1 MTQIIWLSFLLCTV
15 LAENETISLLN
26 LDIDNITWDDCSNGY
41 FSTSFNIL
49 DNSNLESIL
58 GSSIDVHKREPE
70 NTGRELPG
78 TSARNLE
85 ISISSDFSHFDFT
98 DLWKSEHRSNE
109 DSKIETVPIT
119 TGNSQLQELPRT
131 DGENMH
137 SSISSDPL
145 HFVDLSHFREI
156 NDANTKEFENITDL
170 VTAKNSELFVLQ
182 SASITD
188 KKNYE
193 CPHIGC
199 TMKTKSHQ
207 EYMAH
212 RRTHPKPFIYEC
224 KVSGCVLTFNH
235 PSSFYSHQKTHG
247 PKLQCETCG
256 KIFNCEKNLRSH
268 KKRCTK
274 APLKENYECP
284 HVGCTMKTKNYNEY
298 IAHKK
303 THPKPFIYECR
314 MPGCGRTFNH
324 PSTFYGHQKTHGP
337 KFQCGSCGKI
347 FNCKSNLVFHKKRCA
362 KIAYKDNYVCPH
374 VGCTMKTKSRN
385 EYIDHRKTHPKPFI
399 YECKVSGCGLTF
411 NYPSSFSFHQKAHGP
426 KVQCEKCGKIFI
438 YKGNLRSHR
447 QRCMK
452 TPRVK
457 EEIHNSSI
465 HWE

>member
-182 SASITD
+182 SASITGNI
-188 KKNYE
+188 KLLNF
-193 CPHIGC
+193 
-199 TMKTKSHQ
+199 
-207 EYMAH
+207 
-212 RRTHPKPFIYEC
+212 KP
-224 KVSGCVLTFNH
+224 
-235 PSSFYSHQKTHG
+235 
-247 PKLQCETCG
+247 
-256 KIFNCEKNLRSH
+256 
-268 KKRCTK
+268 
-274 APLKENYECP
+274 
-284 HVGCTMKTKNYNEY
+284 
-298 IAHKK
+298 
-303 THPKPFIYECR
+303 
-314 MPGCGRTFNH
+314 
-324 PSTFYGHQKTHGP
+324 
-337 KFQCGSCGKI
+337 
-347 FNCKSNLVFHKKRCA
+347 
-362 KIAYKDNYVCPH
+362 
-374 VGCTMKTKSRN
+374 
-385 EYIDHRKTHPKPFI
+385 
-399 YECKVSGCGLTF
+399 
-411 NYPSSFSFHQKAHGP
+411 
-426 KVQCEKCGKIFI
+426 
-438 YKGNLRSHR
+438 
-447 QRCMK
+447 
-452 TPRVK
+452 
-457 EEIHNSSI
+457 
-465 HWE
+465 